1 MNEKIKKPIS
11 PTRLIIGS
19 FVLVILVG
27 GILLS
32 MPFSSKSGQFTAF
45 IDSLFT
51 ATTATCVT
59 GLVTVD
65 TFSHWSYFGQGI
77 ILALIQIGGLGLVTL
92 TTFFMVALRKKAG
105 LSSMALAREAVN
117 GNDLSSLKRLV
128 GLVIV
133 FSFTVELIG
142 AAVLAVRFVPEL
154 GSGEGIWVSVFT
166 AISAYCNAGLD
177 LFGRHGAFS
186 SLTHYANDPLVILT
200 VSSLV
205 IIGGLG
211 FIVYYDILFARKK
224 RGHTMLHTRL
234 VIYATLI
241 ILILSTTLFFLFEF
255 TNPKTIGGIDGAG
268 NKVMAAG
275 FHSVSLRTAGFNT
288 LSLADLTA
296 PSKLLSI
303 ILMFIGAA
311 PGSTAGGVKVTTVV
325 VIAAMLISTLRG
337 ADDVTVLG
345 RKIDRKTVYKSISLV
360 IIGLFVAAITTSVIY
375 VCDGVNLIDS
385 AFEAFS
391 ALGTTGVSTGIT
403 PSLSM
408 ASKITVIITML
419 LGRVGPFTFFIAF
432 SGKSDKSKAVILP
445 EGQIIVG

>member
-51 ATTATCVT
+51 ATTATCVM
-59 GLVTVD
+59 GLITVD
-65 TFSHWSYFGQGI
+65 TFSRWSYFGQGI

-186 SLTHYANDPLVILT
+186 SLTHYANDPLVILA
-200 VSSLV
+200 VSSLI

-234 VIYATLI
+234 VICATLI

-255 TNPKTIGGIDGAG
+255 TNPKTIGVIDGAG

-275 FHSVSLRTAGFNT
+275 FHSVSLR
-288 LSLADLTA
+288 
-296 PSKLLSI
+296 
-303 ILMFIGAA
+303 
-311 PGSTAGGVKVTTVV
+311 TAGGVKVTTVV

-432 SGKSDKSKAVILP
+432 SGKNDKSKAVILP